1 MDLKIL
7 IKPAG
12 IYAANCYIV
21 FSKNTRKGI
30 VIDPGGDVDDI
41 IHDLKINNIEVE
53 YIVLTHGHGD
63 HIGGVKELKEKLNV
77 PVVIHKEEADMLSNA
92 DLNLTSIMS
101 MKKTELIPEK
111 TVEDGEKITFGD
123 LEGKIIHT
131 PGHTKGGMCILVQD
145 NLFCGDTIFKGSV
158 GRSDLYGGDYETLIK
173 SIKEKILTL
182 PDETRLFPGHGQSTT
197 VEYERNTNP
206 FLR

>member
-1 MDLKIL
+1 MVLKI
-7 IKPAG
+7 IVKPAG

-21 FSKNTRKGI
+21 FSEKTRSGI

-41 IHDLKINNIEVE
+41 VSNLDKNNIHVE

-77 PVVIHKEEADMLSNA
+77 PVVIHKEDAEMLEDAS
-92 DLNLTSIMS
+92 LNLSSTMAMGEIEI
-101 MKKTELIPEK
+101 TPDK
-111 TVEDGEKITFGD
+111 TVEDRDTLVFGELKGR
-123 LEGKIIHT
+123 IIHT
-131 PGHTKGGMCILVQD
+131 PGHTMGGMCLLVEE
-145 NLFCGDTIFKGSV
+145 NLFCGDTLFKGSV
-158 GRSDLYGGDYETLIK
+158 GRSDLYGGNHGILMN

-182 PDETRLFPGHGQSTT
+182 PDNIMLYPGHGEPTT
-197 VEYERNTNP
+197 VGEQRATNP

>member
-1 MDLKIL
+1 MVLKI
-7 IKPAG
+7 IVKPAG

-21 FSKNTRKGI
+21 FSEKTRSGI

-41 IHDLKINNIEVE
+41 VSNLDKNNIHVK

-77 PVVIHKEEADMLSNA
+77 PVVIHKEDAEMLEDAS
-92 DLNLTSIMS
+92 LNLSSTMAMGEIEI
-101 MKKTELIPEK
+101 TPDK
-111 TVEDGEKITFGD
+111 TVEDGDTLVFGE
-123 LEGKIIHT
+123 LKGRIIHT
-131 PGHTKGGMCILVQD
+131 PGHTMGGMCLLVEE
-145 NLFCGDTIFKGSV
+145 NLFCGDTLFKGSV
-158 GRSDLYGGDYETLIK
+158 GRSDLYGGNHGILMN

-182 PDETRLFPGHGQSTT
+182 PDNIMLYPGHGEPTT
-197 VEYERNTNP
+197 VGEQRATNP

>member
-1 MDLKIL
+1 MVLKI
-7 IKPAG
+7 IVKPAG

-21 FSKNTRKGI
+21 FSEKTRSGI

-41 IHDLKINNIEVE
+41 VSNLDKNNIHVE

-77 PVVIHKEEADMLSNA
+77 PVVIHKEDAEMLEDAS
-92 DLNLTSIMS
+92 LNLSSTMAMGEIEI
-101 MKKTELIPEK
+101 TPDK
-111 TVEDGEKITFGD
+111 TVEDGDTLVFGE
-123 LEGKIIHT
+123 LKGRIIHT
-131 PGHTKGGMCILVQD
+131 PGHTMGGMCLLVEE
-145 NLFCGDTIFKGSV
+145 NLFCGDTLFKGSV
-158 GRSDLYGGDYETLIK
+158 GRSDLYGGNHGILMN

-182 PDETRLFPGHGQSTT
+182 PDNIMLYPGHGEPTT
-197 VEYERNTNP
+197 VGEQRATNP

>member
-1 MDLKIL
+1 MKI
-7 IKPAG
+7 IVKPAG

-21 FSKNTRKGI
+21 FSEKTRSGI

-41 IHDLKINNIEVE
+41 VSNLDKNNIHVK

-77 PVVIHKEEADMLSNA
+77 PVVIHKEDAEMLEDAS
-92 DLNLTSIMS
+92 LNLSSTMAMGEIEI
-101 MKKTELIPEK
+101 TPDK
-111 TVEDGEKITFGD
+111 TVEDGDTLVFGE
-123 LEGKIIHT
+123 LKGRIIHT
-131 PGHTKGGMCILVQD
+131 PGHTMGGMCLLVEE
-145 NLFCGDTIFKGSV
+145 NLFCGDTLFKGSV
-158 GRSDLYGGDYETLIK
+158 GRSDLYGGNHGILMN

-182 PDETRLFPGHGQSTT
+182 PDNIMLYPGHGEPTT
-197 VEYERNTNP
+197 VGEQRATNP